1 MNIKKLL
8 ISAVLP
14 VLFLSTA
21 AAQDKA
27 CASDNT
33 PKKGDVTL
41 AATVGYNSYA
51 SVTALPGNLYTYEA
65 SAIATDWSD
74 KKLMVGLEGGWFVG
88 NFWKLSLGGGL
99 TFTNNPG
106 YTGVPGTVDESL
118 SIEDNLGDIPNYR
131 AVADAYSFGYNVTAG
146 IDRYFNMKSVK
157 NMMLY
162 TGLRLGFAYGLNE
175 QKYDEWMSMGKSTAE
190 ACNFR
195 AAWTFGVDYFVRP
208 GMFVGIS
215 VDPVAYTYNVTSYK
229 PQEGLA
235 TLQADSHNFGLLA
248 APTIRLGFKF

>member
-21 AAQDKA
+21 AAQQA
-27 CASDNT
+27 DNT

-41 AATVGYNSYA
+41 AATIGYNSYA
-51 SVTALPGNLYTYEA
+51 SVTALPGNLYNYEA
-65 SAIATDWSD
+65 SALSTDWTN

-118 SIEDNLGDIPNYR
+118 SIEDNLGEIPNYR
-131 AVADAYSFGYNVTAG
+131 AVADAYTFGYNVTAG
-146 IDRYFNMKSVK
+146 IDRYFNVKSVK
-157 NMMLY
+157 NMMVY
-162 TGLRLGFAYGLNE
+162 TGLRVGFAYGLNE
-175 QKYDEWMSMGKSTAE
+175 QKYDEWTSMGKSTAE
-190 ACNFR
+190 TFNIR
-195 AAWTFGVDYFVRP
+195 AGWTFGVDYYVLP
-208 GMFVGIS
+208 CMFVGIS
-215 VDPVAYTYNVTSYK
+215 VDPLAYTYNVTSYK

-235 TLQADSHNFGLLA
+235 TLQADGHHIGFLA